1 VNFPWLITDPQHH
14 VLKITNFVTFR
25 TYNGSFTNYRNHR
38 IGYILYIQ
46 GTVDLLKQ
54 ADATDAQIA
63 TAIAAGVTAESQSEG
78 VLTRNW
84 RPLVMLLITMLIVA
98 WCFGYI
104 PPNINAPMP
113 PFIEECFEILKFG
126 LGFYMSGRSLE
137 KIAKTL
143 LTPKLIETMLKNISK

>member
-1 VNFPWLITDPQHH
+1 MAALPI
-14 VLKITNFVTFR
+14 
-25 TYNGSFTNYRNHR
+25 
-38 IGYILYIQ
+38 IGTIVSGISSIVSSIFKTKEVKAQAIASGIQ